1 VKISR
6 SKPFEVTSTALAAL
20 KLDVIAR
27 VDPTRHV
34 VYSHIA
40 ILSSRASLCQFL
52 LSFYFNCCH
61 HCTDHDSRGFAAM
74 PLLSQAAHTMPTV
87 SKTAISVNAQ
97 KSPNVHNRNDINTLD
112 LTGPSTEHSQDENTA
127 PQPRTGT
134 KRKSTSNDNEDEND
148 VHLSDIDVSG
158 ELMTEN
164 PDQVRRKISRLIENG
179 GMKVGEFCD
188 TIKVSQNAFRR
199 FVQQS
204 GKTKGVQSDVYVA
217 AAIYFRQRK
226 VAGLKLPTAASKK
239 AKTTSQASPGA
250 SASTGASN
258 GGGGG
263 GGGAPDGPGDFRE
276 IELPGEATDSVPVY
290 DTCADVRRKIS
301 AYLREP
307 KNTQAQF
314 CRDLY
319 AQLHGPEKGKSLQS
333 AQLQR
338 FRGGS
343 GANEGGDSK
352 VFYAGYVFF
361 EKKRLAENKPK
372 SKKRQDME
380 NVWPNGVD
388 RSTFG
393 RLRYV
398 LFRFF
403 YLCSSCSGLTRGQ
416 IGHCRQ
422 PKRAF
427 LTRTPQRVVFC
438 WRDAG
443 HQQVRRPPCYAQI
456 RMMDSRDGLI
466 SPFESPVLRIVWL
479 DEG

>member
-1 VKISR
+1 
-6 SKPFEVTSTALAAL
+6 
-20 KLDVIAR
+20 
-27 VDPTRHV
+27 
-34 VYSHIA
+34 
-40 ILSSRASLCQFL
+40 
-52 LSFYFNCCH
+52 
-61 HCTDHDSRGFAAM
+61 
-74 PLLSQAAHTMPTV
+74 MPTV
-87 SKTAISVNAQ
+87 SKTATLLSADKPPNAR
-97 KSPNVHNRNDINTLD
+97 KKNDINTVD
-112 LTGPSTEHSQDENTA
+112 LTGPSTEHSQDENTP

-134 KRKSTSNDNEDEND
+134 KRKSTSNDNEGEND
-148 VHLSDIDVSG
+148 AHLSDIDVSG

-164 PDQVRRKISRLIENG
+164 PDQIRRKISRLIENG
-179 GMKVGEFCD
+179 GRGVGEFCD
-188 TIKVSQNAFRR
+188 TIKVSSNAYRR

-217 AAIYFRQRK
+217 AAIYFRQRE

-250 SASTGASN
+250 SASTGAGN

-263 GGGAPDGPGDFRE
+263 GDDDPNGPGDFRQ

-307 KNTQAQF
+307 KNTQAQL

-319 AQLHGPEKGKSLQS
+319 AQLHGPDKGKSLQS

-372 SKKRQDME
+372 SKKRQEME

-393 RLRYV
+393 RLGCV
-398 LFRFF
+398 VFLFS
-403 YLCSSCSGLTRGQ
+403 YLCFASSGLTRGRN
-416 IGHCRQ
+416 GRCRQ
-422 PKRAF
+422 PKSVFMIR
-427 LTRTPQRVVFC
+427 TRQRVVFC
-438 WRDAG
+438 
-443 HQQVRRPPCYAQI
+443 RRNSC
-456 RMMDSRDGLI
+456 L
-466 SPFESPVLRIVWL
+466 
-479 DEG
+479 